1 MQIIWQH
8 SSIQIIE
15 VQPVNTTATVR
26 RKNATKEALKLQT
39 TFSYGLNDKIG
50 EGQQRDSD
58 TPIGIRFS
66 SLKKNKKYP
75 IRSRN

>member
-1 MQIIWQH
+1 M
-8 SSIQIIE
+8 
-15 VQPVNTTATVR
+15 QPVNTTATVR
-26 RKNATKEALKLQT
+26 RKNETKGTLKLQT

-66 SLKKNKKYP
+66 SLKKKQKISNKIKELGF
-75 IRSRN
+75 